1 MHRSRFIPAALAAA
15 IGLYGCGGA
24 SDPAPEFDSDAE
36 VVSSAAPI
44 FNVASSEFPVPND
57 ILFSAQLAEG
67 VSDGT
72 MYAGVDA
79 SNPVVTGIDNLD
91 GASVL
96 AHIDIK
102 FDASLDDTQTLD
114 ANPFVVHV
122 PSGQVVPNP
131 DQNVFLIPL
140 RYPGGDP
147 LLNTDEVPT
156 LASAFDYARD
166 AALAQGG
173 DLDAAGR
180 LAALPSNPEVRADII
195 SLDGGTNN
203 VIRLTP
209 LQPLQAKTKYL
220 VVITKDVLASTGE
233 PIEESVFYRT
243 MSDTT
248 STQGGQLAA
257 VQGAILGW
265 EALAAGYFS
274 FIDGVYQSLA
284 GIGIDITSDV
294 NRGIALSYTFTTTSP
309 DSVLEA
315 IAAPSVFFEE
325 TFVTSERQDAIGK
338 LVDGT
343 YNLDADNAGLMAD
356 PVGAAI
362 NTQINSY
369 LTNQGA
375 GWPYYNADLAA
386 AIGGG
391 VYSEFTDV
399 SDNSSLSYLVQLA
412 AADAAEA
419 ILNPTVAI
427 DCVDSDA
434 VPGFESINETA
445 TCGAA
450 QLIAQLPIPKTRTT
464 NFYRLD
470 CTGSVATGCASPLG
484 GITLPAFVAQGEI
497 TLPYYLEEPA
507 NAADGTNLVTGSW
520 EADESLYNN
529 LSALIQ
535 ASGGDALP
543 AFPSNKVTYRIP
555 FPEKKS
561 DVTVPIIVVYPNE
574 GIPVVSRPAGGW
586 PVIVFQHGITTNR
599 GSALPMAAAL
609 ANACVD
615 PSDPT
620 GNTASGADCYAT
632 VVIDQPLHGIQ
643 PEGDFGLTSVDDPD
657 AAPDAGG
664 VQIGSNT
671 PSAGLTE
678 RHFNFYRGATGL
690 PTPMDYASDTGTT
703 GTLFSNLTSFATGR
717 DNLRQG
723 AVDLMNVLASIKDMD
738 IDEQDA
744 DADGN
749 DPDLDTAN
757 VYVVGHS
764 LGGVNGI
771 PFLSVNNDTDV
782 QTAQATLQALITASS
797 GAGTAQAVAP
807 VPIQPSAAAFLN
819 SGGFVTQLLIN
830 SPSEYNGAPIILQGL
845 ALASDGELVQ
855 GTSSLETFM
864 NVLQAHLD
872 SGDSMNFAA
881 GLVEE
886 ENTGILLTEIIGGD
900 TVSVRPE
907 DDPDGALVNEEAP
920 SDQTIPNDADATVHT
935 VTGLGPLNLTLQN
948 GFVIDSFA
956 TPLAGT
962 EPLLVQMGAT
972 KTADLVLPSAT
983 PVVGVTRFTRG
994 SHGTP
999 VTAGT
1004 DVVGG
1009 EFVDRFSDQS
1019 VFIEMVTEIAGLFTS
1034 DGLAITVTNGT
1045 VVED

>member
-1 MHRSRFIPAALAAA
+1 MHRSRFIPAALAVA

-24 SDPAPEFDSDAE
+24 SDPAPDLRKDA
-36 VVSSAAPI
+36 VSAAPV
-44 FNVASSEFPVPND
+44 FNPSEGEFPIPND
-57 ILFSAQLAEG
+57 FLFAQETAG
-67 VSDGT
+67 DGT
-72 MYAGVDA
+72 MTAGSDPT
-79 SNPVVTGIDNLD
+79 NPVITGIDNLD
-91 GASVL
+91 GASTL

-102 FDASLDDTQTLD
+102 FDDSLNAAQTLD
-114 ANPFVVHV
+114 ADAFIV
-122 PSGQVVPNP
+122 SGGSVIPNP
-131 DQNVFLIPL
+131 NQNVFLIPL

-147 LLNTDEVPT
+147 LNNSGETPT
-156 LASAFDYARD
+156 LADAFDYQVWAAKAQAGD
-166 AALAQGG
+166 MSAQASLAALAVNQ
-173 DLDAAGR
+173 
-180 LAALPSNPEVRADII
+180 EVRADII

-203 VIRLTP
+203 VLRITP
-209 LQPLQAKTKYL
+209 LQPLRPKTKYL
-220 VVITKDVLASTGE
+220 VVLTNELESASGD
-233 PIEESVFYRT
+233 PVEESTTYLAL
-243 MSDTT
+243 SDPDFDF
-248 STQGGQLAA
+248 SGNAAGQAAQAA
-257 VQGAILGW
+257 VGGW
-265 EALAAGYFS
+265 ERLANGYFS
-274 FIDGVYQSLA
+274 FLDQVFQSVGA
-284 GIGIDITSDV
+284 SSSVSRDIV
-294 NRGIALSYTFTTTSP
+294 LSYTFTTGSP
-309 DSVLEA
+309 DTVLEA

-338 LVDGT
+338 LVAGT
-343 YNLDADNAGLMAD
+343 YNLDADNAGLAAD

-362 NTQINSY
+362 NSQINQL
-369 LTNQGA
+369 LTNEGA
-375 GWPYYNADLAA
+375 GWEYFNSTLAA
-386 AIGGG
+386 AITAD
-391 VYSEFTDV
+391 VYTDYADV
-399 SDNSSLSYLVQLA
+399 EDDSSLAHLVQLA
-412 AADAAEA
+412 AGDAAEA
-419 ILNPTVAI
+419 VLNPTVAI

-434 VPGFESINETA
+434 VPGFESIKETA
-445 TCGAA
+445 ACGAA
-450 QLIAQLPIPKTRTT
+450 GLIAQLPIPKTRTT

-484 GITLPAFVAQGEI
+484 DITLPALVAQGEI

-520 EADESLYNN
+520 EADETLYNN

-561 DVTVPIIVVYPNE
+561 DVIVPIIVVYPNE
-574 GIPVVSRPAGGW
+574 AIPVVSRPAGGW
-586 PVIVFQHGITTNR
+586 PVVIFQHGITTNR

-620 GNTASGADCYAT
+620 GNTATGADCYAT

-678 RHFNFYRGATGL
+678 RHFSFYRGATGL

-782 QTAQATLQALITASS
+782 QTAQTTLQALITASS

-807 VPIQPSAAAFLN
+807 VPIRPSAAAFLN
-819 SGGFVTQLLIN
+819 TGGFVTQLLIN
-830 SPSEYNGAPIILQGL
+830 SPSVYNGAPAILQGL

-855 GTSSLETFM
+855 GTSGLETFM
-864 NVLQAHLD
+864 SVLQAHLD

-886 ENTGILLTEIIGGD
+886 NNTGLLMTEIIGGD
-900 TVSVRPE
+900 TVSVRPA

-972 KTADLVLPSAT
+972 KTADLALPSAT